1 MQGPASIT
9 VHAMFSPPG
18 PNTLVI
24 PIFFPIMPGIML
36 VFQDFAFSS
45 LFFVPLFVEKS
56 RLLRKKDCKDRKRVF
71 ENKSGFRNFSK
82 NCLHIPVESLIL
94 NFLLLT
100 TPGTNVEALN
110 V

>member
-36 VFQDFAFSS
+36 VFQDFAF
-45 LFFVPLFVEKS
+45 LVVFFILLIGEKN

-71 ENKSGFRNFSK
+71 ENKRGFRKNSKIIRFSET
-82 NCLHIPVESLIL
+82 CRHSGIRHW
-94 NFLLLT
+94 
-100 TPGTNVEALN
+100 ALAHRN
-110 V
+110 